1 MNLEKRYKFSEGS
14 ILFPSCRDL
23 EMQSWQSTGF
33 GGFHILKKEIKK
45 SLKTCFSVKKQT

>member
-33 GGFHILKKEIKK
+33 GGFHILKKRNQEI
-45 SLKTCFSVKKQT
+45 SQNLF